1 MARMNHR
8 NNFDLL
14 RLFAACQV
22 MFSHTCMW
30 LNLKGPDA
38 SYAYGLLF
46 SFPGVAI
53 FFVISG
59 FLVTDSYLRS
69 SSSGSYFVKRALR
82 IFPALFVNIAVM
94 ELALFATGGLSVIG
108 HAAQYLVYFSVYALT
123 GARDWAIYLSA
134 LDPYYSLGFFK
145 AATSGVLWTLTVELT
160 FYLALPVLLEAY
172 RRTKRGGI
180 LLVAVCGIASWFLA
194 QHFNLTDKYN
204 QFVSVTIGPSF
215 WIFSFGVLA
224 RLCWDRVSVLF
235 TGKAVWWLVAYLG
248 LVWQTATVPSIYK
261 AGPLDAVLMAV
272 LAGLVLSVAFT
283 FPRPQ
288 LLKGQDLSY
297 GIYLYHMLVI
307 HTFLALG
314 WAGSWSMLAP
324 AIAATVAMA
333 AASWL
338 LIERPALRLRT
349 AFVARQGLSLR
360 PSGSA

>member
-1 MARMNHR
+1 MNHR

-22 MFSHTCMW
+22 MFSHACLW
-30 LNLKGPDA
+30 LNLKGPSTS
-38 SYAYGLLF
+38 SYAFGLLF

-69 SSSGSYFVKRALR
+69 ASTGSYFVKRSLR

-123 GARDWAIYLSA
+123 GARDWGVRLSS

-145 AATSGVLWTLTVELT
+145 AATSGVLWTITVELT
-160 FYLALPVLLEAY
+160 FYLALPVVLEAY
-172 RRTKRGGI
+172 RRTKRLGI
-180 LLVAVCGIASWFLA
+180 LLVAVCGIASWFMA
-194 QHFNLTDKYN
+194 QHVNLTDKYHPYL
-204 QFVSVTIGPSF
+204 SLTIGSHF
-215 WIFSFGVLA
+215 WIFSFGVLG
-224 RLCWDRVSVLF
+224 RLCWERVSVIF
-235 TGKAVWWLVAYLG
+235 AGKGVLWLVAYLW
-248 LVWQTATVPSIYK
+248 LVWQTATVPSIYQ
-261 AGPLDAVLMAV
+261 AGPMDALLMPV
-272 LAGLVLSVAFT
+272 LAGLVLSMAFT

-314 WAGSWSMLAP
+314 WSGSWSIFTLA
-324 AIAATVAMA
+324 AAATVAMA
-333 AASWL
+333 GASWL
-338 LIERPALRLRT
+338 LIEKPALKMRT
-349 AFVARQGLSLR
+349 AFVARSVVIQQPPTLTVQ
-360 PSGSA
+360 